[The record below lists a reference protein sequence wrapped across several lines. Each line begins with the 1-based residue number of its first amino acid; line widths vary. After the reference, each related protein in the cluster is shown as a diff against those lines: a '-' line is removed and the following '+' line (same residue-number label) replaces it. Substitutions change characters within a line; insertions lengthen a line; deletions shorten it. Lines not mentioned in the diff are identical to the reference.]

1 MSYTYLLYLLAFL
14 PGVLLVYAIVP
25 QRFRGVVLL
34 LASYAFLIQLSRK
47 LSFFIV
53 YTTISVF
60 LIGLWLSA
68 AQKRSEARIK
78 AGADRKT
85 EKRANTRR
93 RRAILW
99 LGILSQGGVL
109 FFLKFYDCVASHLNL
124 WTASEV
130 LPVKNLILPLGI
142 SFYTLEAISYL
153 VDVYYRKIEAER
165 NIGRMALFLSFFPII
180 MEGPICRYGELAR
193 PLWEG
198 KQLTYRNLT
207 FGAQRLLWGLFK
219 KWIIADRLSPLVST
233 LFNHPDGYQG
243 GVMALAGILYTLQ
256 LYADFSG
263 CIDMTIGT
271 GEMFGLTLPENFRQP
286 FFAKNPSEFWRRWHI
301 TLGAW
306 FKDYIF
312 YPLSLTSGIKK
323 LGKSARKKLG
333 KHYGQIAQTLIPLF
347 AVWLCNGVW
356 HGTGWTY
363 LFYGMYYF
371 VLIVAGELIEPVVA
385 SGTEKLGIDR
395 SRWPWRILQTVKM
408 LAIIF
413 TGELFF
419 RATSMPAGWQM
430 FRSIFTGFG
439 KGGVADG
446 ALLTL
451 GITFQDYL
459 VAGIA
464 LAVVLVIGILH
475 ERGVHI
481 RECVAAWPIVP
492 RWCFYFAALFV
503 VLIFGVYGAGHTPA
517 DLIYAGF

>member
-1 MSYTYLLYLLAFL
+1 M
-14 PGVLLVYAIVP
+14 
-25 QRFRGVVLL
+25 
-34 LASYAFLIQLSRK
+34 
-47 LSFFIV
+47 
-53 YTTISVF
+53 F

-286 FFAKNPSEFWRRWHI
+286 FFRKEPVGVLAPVAYYAGRVVQGLHF
-301 TLGAW
+301 
-306 FKDYIF
+306 
-312 YPLSLTSGIKK
+312 LSTVSDQRYQK
-323 LGKSARKKLG
+323 A
-333 KHYGQIAQTLIPLF
+333 GQICAQEAGQALWPDR
-347 AVWLCNGVW
+347 ADADSALCC
-356 HGTGWTY
+356 
-363 LFYGMYYF
+363 
-371 VLIVAGELIEPVVA
+371 
-385 SGTEKLGIDR
+385 
-395 SRWPWRILQTVKM
+395 
-408 LAIIF
+408 
-413 TGELFF
+413 
-419 RATSMPAGWQM
+419 
-430 FRSIFTGFG
+430 
-439 KGGVADG
+439 
-446 ALLTL
+446 
-451 GITFQDYL
+451 
-459 VAGIA
+459 
-464 LAVVLVIGILH
+464 LAVQWRVAWHRLDVPVL
-475 ERGVHI
+475 
-481 RECVAAWPIVP
+481 W
-492 RWCFYFAALFV
+492 Y
-503 VLIFGVYGAGHTPA
+503 VLLCTNRSGRVDRAVGGLRNRKTGH
-517 DLIYAGF
+517 

>member
-1 MSYTYLLYLLAFL
+1 MC
-14 PGVLLVYAIVP
+14 I
-25 QRFRGVVLL
+25 R
-34 LASYAFLIQLSRK
+34 
-47 LSFFIV
+47 
-53 YTTISVF
+53 
-60 LIGLWLSA
+60 
-68 AQKRSEARIK
+68 
-78 AGADRKT
+78 DR
-85 EKRANTRR
+85 
-93 RRAILW
+93 
-99 LGILSQGGVL
+99 
-109 FFLKFYDCVASHLNL
+109 
-124 WTASEV
+124 
-130 LPVKNLILPLGI
+130 
-142 SFYTLEAISYL
+142 
-153 VDVYYRKIEAER
+153 
-165 NIGRMALFLSFFPII
+165 
-180 MEGPICRYGELAR
+180 
-193 PLWEG
+193 LWEG

-371 VLIVAGELIEPVVA
+371 VLIVAGELIEPLVA